1 MEGVRRSFPPSQGW
15 RKIIRL
21 GSERK
26 DIRWVLE
33 KGPVPLLLVSIQQRR
48 QDLRRAWKYRMP
60 SFCISLLEL
69 ESLLGGSRRPAG
81 PGRTVKAGMAA
92 VTHEDR

>member
-1 MEGVRRSFPPSQGW
+1 MEGVRRSFLPPQGW

-33 KGPVPLLLVSIQQRR
+33 KGPVPLLLVSIQQWR
-48 QDLRRAWKYRMP
+48 QDLRRA
-60 SFCISLLEL
+60 
-69 ESLLGGSRRPAG
+69 
-81 PGRTVKAGMAA
+81 
-92 VTHEDR
+92 